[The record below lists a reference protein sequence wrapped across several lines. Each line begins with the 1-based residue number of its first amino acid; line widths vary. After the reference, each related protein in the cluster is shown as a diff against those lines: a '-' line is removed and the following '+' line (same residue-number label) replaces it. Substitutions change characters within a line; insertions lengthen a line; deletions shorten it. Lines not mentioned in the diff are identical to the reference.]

1 MDIWIARL
9 NKTAICSDCGM
20 PIKAGEPCVFGRIWT
35 TRSGEGVDKPTK
47 WVKKLYWHVRRP
59 DDGRCC
65 WIEQGIIA
73 MEKRGYVE
81 RRGRKAL
88 GLSEEDKLKRI
99 AILRRR
105 ARVMQRLRF
114 ETMLPPEQQDV
125 DKVIHLGGQLGNL
138 KEEIQLVGGVPKS
151 WV

>member
-9 NKTAICSDCGM
+9 NKTATCSDCGM
-20 PIKAGEPCVFGRIWT
+20 PIKTGEPCVFGRIWT
-35 TRSGEGVDKPTK
+35 VRSGEGVEKPTK
-47 WVKKLYWHVRRP
+47 WVKKLYWHVRRE
-59 DDGRCC
+59 DDGKCC

-73 MEKRGYVE
+73 MMKRGYVE

-88 GLSEEDKLKRI
+88 GLPEEDKLKRI

-105 ARVMQRLRF
+105 ARVMQRLRA
-114 ETMLPPEQQDV
+114 EVELPSKQQNV
-125 DKVIHLGGQLGNL
+125 DRAIHLGAQLGKL